1 MFSKEMLAVGSVAV
15 VILAYF
21 GWKWTAR
28 SAYESA
34 QYTVLVAD
42 GPFETRQY
50 PELMIATTDMRF
62 KSQGGDGS
70 FMRLFGYISGANDQQ
85 QKIAMTSP
93 VFMEGDSADAPG
105 RMGFVI
111 PKEVTERSI
120 PAPSSDSVRIRARTG
135 GQFAVI
141 RFAGRITPESFV
153 KAEKKLRQWMK
164 KKELVAN
171 GDAELAGYDPP
182 WTPGPLRRNEVLI
195 RLQ

>member
-1 MFSKEMLAVGSVAV
+1 MFSKEIVAVGSVAV

-21 GWKWTAR
+21 GWRWTAR
-28 SAYESA
+28 GAYESA

-85 QKIAMTSP
+85 QKIAMTTP
-93 VFMEGDSADAPG
+93 VFMEGDSVDAPG
-105 RMGFVI
+105 QMGFVI
-111 PKEVTERSI
+111 PKKIVERRI
-120 PAPSSDSVRIRARTG
+120 PTPSSDSVQIRSRPG
-135 GQFAVI
+135 GRFAVI
-141 RFAGRITPESFV
+141 RFAGRITPESFGE
-153 KAEKKLRQWMK
+153 AEKKLREWMK
-164 KKELVAN
+164 KKELV
-171 GDAELAGYDPP
+171 GDGEAEFAGYDPP

-195 RLQ
+195 RLP